1 MLKQVRK
8 EEFERTGQTSAA
20 LSSSEY
26 DRAHAHEN
34 ALIAMMVARRRLQ
47 RPGHWAEESNVTV
60 AEVRAML
67 KDPAE
72 RASLDAE
79 LALLVER
86 TRPSFNILN
95 QPDSE
100 HSLTPI
106 QMIVEL
112 TWHAGQSYPD
122 RSIDSV
128 SGLLGQEAM
137 AMHAQQV
144 INAIGYDLIDTTAF
158 HASSG
163 QSLLHVSSVRGHH
176 TFVGLILDYVDS
188 AQFAVDQAASSRE
201 VDVRRAIIYRSAN
214 TLDNAARNLADHRL
228 HGVHEA
234 IGQKSEVTRLRL
246 ALRDPQTLS
255 LDITPEQMHTELARF
270 LSKHPLLHFS
280 RSGMRKINSC
290 HLCQTHIKPV
300 LATRAVSA
308 CCTQLLRPPAARRQT
323 LACHDALCRFALA
336 SHLCVCWLFPLSCCL
351 VVQVEGPWEALP
363 ESEGESPS
371 SSPAGS
377 LYDPSEAGD
386 SGAESEDS
394 AYTVTQL
401 SKKKG
406 KRPRNRAARLFTRE
420 EVEEIEELEVQQRT
434 VEVNEDVAELVRS
447 NPALFNEAKQV
458 EPTQTFTSSS
468 TSRVTDRVQP
478 ARRSSLRQA
487 RLLTQEDTMIVRV
500 RFDLDRVQPT
510 AATQVAAGA
519 AQEKAAAAAGV
530 AQAAALSPSASELQ
544 LISMTSMAERG
555 REFVALSESEASA
568 SPPLKKVKVTQT
580 IAKRVRRRIRTE
592 TPVSGDDIEQ
602 LVSTRTWTLR
612 GRSES
617 PLMRDEKLIAA
628 CLTLCCLSCS
638 RPPQPPHPPRSLLP
652 PACPSALL

>member
-1 MLKQVRK
+1 MHQIPELRVRQDASCMGTIQGAVRFHGGIGLLAALTAEHDVQKSEQAAAEARGEQPVLTDIQRLDLKIQQRIEQQLQESIEEEQKQASRVGAAAVEQQREVTAAQAAPAEAAPAEADESKFYDDFHAMLKQVRK

-34 ALIAMMVARRRLQ
+34 ALIAMMVARRRLK

-336 SHLCVCWLFPLSCCL
+336 SHLCVCVGCSLSPVVWWCRWKAHGRRCL
-351 VVQVEGPWEALP
+351 
-363 ESEGESPS
+363 SPR
-371 SSPAGS
+371 
-377 LYDPSEAGD
+377 
-386 SGAESEDS
+386 
-394 AYTVTQL
+394 V
-401 SKKKG
+401 
-406 KRPRNRAARLFTRE
+406 
-420 EVEEIEELEVQQRT
+420 
-434 VEVNEDVAELVRS
+434 
-447 NPALFNEAKQV
+447 
-458 EPTQTFTSSS
+458 
-468 TSRVTDRVQP
+468 SRR
-478 ARRSSLRQA
+478 ARRPLAHSTIRA
-487 RLLTQEDTMIVRV
+487 RR
-500 RFDLDRVQPT
+500 
-510 AATQVAAGA
+510 A
-519 AQEKAAAAAGV
+519 
-530 AQAAALSPSASELQ
+530 
-544 LISMTSMAERG
+544 
-555 REFVALSESEASA
+555 
-568 SPPLKKVKVTQT
+568 
-580 IAKRVRRRIRTE
+580 
-592 TPVSGDDIEQ
+592 TPVPSRKIR
-602 LVSTRTWTLR
+602 LTR
-612 GRSES
+612 
-617 PLMRDEKLIAA
+617 
-628 CLTLCCLSCS
+628 
-638 RPPQPPHPPRSLLP
+638 
-652 PACPSALL
+652 